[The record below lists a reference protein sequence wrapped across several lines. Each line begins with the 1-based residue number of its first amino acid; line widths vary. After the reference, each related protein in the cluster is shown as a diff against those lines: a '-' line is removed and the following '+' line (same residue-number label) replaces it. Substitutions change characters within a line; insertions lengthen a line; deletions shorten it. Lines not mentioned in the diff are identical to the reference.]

1 MTHFA
6 IFSLDEL
13 DQDVRL
19 EYVAES
25 KDADAAMEAF
35 ADDVMSSS
43 RSVEAGWT
51 WSVYEIPSD
60 IADDDDAIYDYCADR
75 SGMTKETPMP
85 A

>member
-6 IFSLDEL
+6 IFATDDLG
-13 DQDVRL
+13 QDVRL
-19 EYVAES
+19 DYVAES
-25 KDADAAMEAF
+25 EDADAAMEAF
-35 ADDVMSSS
+35 ADDVMSSD

-60 IADDDDAIYDYCADR
+60 IASDDDAIYDYCADR
-75 SGMTKETPMP
+75 SGMTKETPML